1 MKVEKLRVN
10 QIENPLGYA
19 IDPLSFS
26 WVVTECE
33 SRQKWARIRVAEAC
47 GCQQML
53 AGVSDCQ
60 HLTPEASACRQ
71 PTPEVSGE
79 QQQMSAASLF
89 DRAELLFDG
98 GEDAEADSMDY
109 QVSLA
114 LKPRTGY
121 LWQVTVMAESGESV
135 SAVGRFETGKMDEP
149 WVGQWISPKKEEKSA
164 DLTEADSSDAQ
175 KEDASRQTVDASG
188 QDLDDENQISAILA
202 KKFYIEESW
211 KVSENENASCGAKLY
226 ICGLGVYECW
236 INGQKV
242 GEEYL
247 APGYHSYDFHLQAQT
262 YDAAPYLKP
271 GENEIC
277 IWLGEGW
284 FKGRLGFDGG
294 FTDIYGDRLYA
305 IAELYVKNQDGETL
319 AVRTDDT
326 WESRISPVIFNNIYD
341 GEVYDARRE
350 YWSVSVMEG
359 HAANSEA
366 IDAAG
371 SGQADVFAIGSVEL
385 AAPTDPQHGEIVP
398 CGSLVD
404 RYGLPIVKKESFVA
418 KELIHTPKG
427 ETVLDFGQEITG
439 WVEIDCD
446 FPEGTRITLSAG
458 EILQNDCFYR
468 DNLRTAKA
476 EFTYISNGKKA
487 LVRPHF
493 TFYGF
498 RYMKVECVPA
508 ASDSGVESRLQNMAD
523 HANAI
528 PVRADQFT
536 AWHLRSDFDQIGQI
550 ETGNAKV
557 NRLFSNA
564 LWGQKDNFLDVPTDC
579 PQRDERLGWTGDAQV
594 FSETACYNMYMPAF
608 YRKYLWDMRA
618 EQSILGGSVPNV
630 VPRLKRGM
638 VAEHGSCPW
647 ADAGVIIPWNVYQHY
662 GSKTLLAETYPGMK
676 AWVDC
681 QRKREEAIS
690 DPEGDGKERHLVKDG
705 FHFADWLALD
715 NDQPG
720 PFGATDPLYIA
731 SAYYYRCADIVA
743 QSAEILG
750 YEEAKEYRELADAIK
765 QAIRKKYFDENG
777 LCICKT
783 QTGSAIA
790 ICFGL
795 TETTMPTDVHGCA
808 EEPVPT
814 DGQEGAGEPIPTDA
828 KTCAARMAAED
839 ALTYADE
846 HKAHSFMQQEG
857 DALES
862 RVKANNDHLN
872 TGFVGTTMLCPA
884 LTATGH
890 NDTAVTLLLNEDF
903 PSWLYSVNLGATTIW
918 ERWDSVAPDGTI
930 SAEGMNSLNHY
941 SYGSIEAW
949 MYGYVCGVR
958 PAEPG
963 FRRAVLEPHP
973 DQRLQF
979 ANGKLETPMG
989 LYESSWS
996 YDENGNVTYT
1006 FTVPF
1011 NAEAELQLPDGRT
1024 AVLTAGTWEY

>member
-1 MKVEKLRVN
+1 
-10 QIENPLGYA
+10 
-19 IDPLSFS
+19 
-26 WVVTECE
+26 
-33 SRQKWARIRVAEAC
+33 
-47 GCQQML
+47 
-53 AGVSDCQ
+53 
-60 HLTPEASACRQ
+60 
-71 PTPEVSGE
+71 
-79 QQQMSAASLF
+79 
-89 DRAELLFDG
+89 
-98 GEDAEADSMDY
+98 
-109 QVSLA
+109 
-114 LKPRTGY
+114 
-121 LWQVTVMAESGESV
+121 
-135 SAVGRFETGKMDEP
+135 
-149 WVGQWISPKKEEKSA
+149 
-164 DLTEADSSDAQ
+164 
-175 KEDASRQTVDASG
+175 
-188 QDLDDENQISAILA
+188 
-202 KKFYIEESW
+202 
-211 KVSENENASCGAKLY
+211 
-226 ICGLGVYECW
+226 
-236 INGQKV
+236 
-242 GEEYL
+242 
-247 APGYHSYDFHLQAQT
+247 
-262 YDAAPYLKP
+262 
-271 GENEIC
+271 
-277 IWLGEGW
+277 
-284 FKGRLGFDGG
+284 
-294 FTDIYGDRLYA
+294 
-305 IAELYVKNQDGETL
+305 
-319 AVRTDDT
+319 
-326 WESRISPVIFNNIYD
+326 NNIYD

-350 YWSVSVMEG
+350 YWSASLTENQAG
-359 HAANSEA
+359 NSL
-366 IDAAG
+366 
-371 SGQADVFAIGSVEL
+371 SGGADVLQEPAEMPEYGAVEL
-385 AAPTDPQHGEIVP
+385 AAPKR
-398 CGSLVD
+398 CGVLMD
-404 RYGLPIVKKESFVA
+404 RYGLPIVKKESFAV

-439 WVEIDCD
+439 WVEMDCD
-446 FPEGTRITLSAG
+446 LPEGTKITLSAG

-468 DNLRTAKA
+468 ENLRTAKA
-476 EFTYISNGKKA
+476 EFTYISNGKQA

-498 RYMKVECVPA
+498 RYMKVDVEAPACVQMMQ
-508 ASDSGVESRLQNMAD
+508 SESSFDMTSEIQL
-523 HANAI
+523 
-528 PVRADQFT
+528 RAEQFT

-557 NRLFSNA
+557 NQLFSNA

-630 VPRLKRGM
+630 VPRLKQGM
-638 VAEHGSCPW
+638 VVEHGSCPW
-647 ADAGVIIPWNVYQHY
+647 ADAGVMIPWNVYQHY

-681 QRKREEAIS
+681 QRKREEAI
-690 DPEGDGKERHLVKDG
+690 EGPHLVKDG

-715 NDQPG
+715 NEQPG

-750 YEEAKEYRELADAIK
+750 YEEAKEYRELANAIK
-765 QAIRKKYFDENG
+765 QAIRGKYFDENG
-777 LCICKT
+777 LCVCKT

-795 TETTMPTDVHGCA
+795 TEMTMPTDV
-808 EEPVPT
+808 
-814 DGQEGAGEPIPTDA
+814 
-828 KTCAARMAAED
+828 
-839 ALTYADE
+839 
-846 HKAHSFMQQEG
+846 QEG

-918 ERWDSVAPDGTI
+918 ERWDSVEPDGTI

-949 MYGYVCGVR
+949 MYGYVCGIR

-979 ANGKLETPMG
+979 AKGKLETPIG
-989 LYESSWS
+989 LYESSWC

-1011 NAEAELQLPDGRT
+1011 TAEAKLRLPDGRT
-1024 AVLTAGTWEY
+1024 AVLTAGTWTY

>member
-1 MKVEKLRVN
+1 MKLEKLRVN
-10 QIENPLGYA
+10 HIENPLGFA
-19 IDPLSFS
+19 VCPLSFS
-26 WVVTECE
+26 WVVTNEDASDCG
-33 SRQKWARIRVAEAC
+33 SRQQWARIRVMEDTSLHGAAEKI
-47 GCQQML
+47 
-53 AGVSDCQ
+53 
-60 HLTPEASACRQ
+60 
-71 PTPEVSGE
+71 
-79 QQQMSAASLF
+79 LF
-89 DRAELLFDG
+89 DS
-98 GEDAEADSMDY
+98 GEDADADSMDY

-121 LWQVTVMAESGESV
+121 IWEVTVMADNGESA
-135 SAVGRFETGKMDEP
+135 SATGRFETGKMDEP
-149 WVGQWISPKKEEKSA
+149 WLGQWISPEGENQVSAILTKKFLLKE
-164 DLTEADSSDAQ
+164 LPEADSCKA
-175 KEDASRQTVDASG
+175 R
-188 QDLDDENQISAILA
+188 
-202 KKFYIEESW
+202 
-211 KVSENENASCGAKLY
+211 LY
-226 ICGLGVYECW
+226 ICGLGVYECR
-236 INGQKV
+236 INDKKV

-247 APGYHSYDFHLQAQT
+247 APGYHSYDFHLQTQT
-262 YDAAPYLKP
+262 YDVAPYLKA

-305 IAELYVKNQDGETL
+305 IAELHVKNKDGERL
-319 AVRTDDT
+319 AVRTDDS
-326 WESRISPVIFNNIYD
+326 WESRISPITFNNIYD

-350 YWSVSVMEG
+350 FWSNAKTE
-359 HAANSEA
+359 SET
-366 IDAAG
+366 
-371 SGQADVFAIGSVEL
+371 GSVEL
-385 AAPTDPQHGEIVP
+385 AAPER
-398 CGSLVD
+398 CGALTD
-404 RYGLPIVKKESFVA
+404 RYGLPIVKKESFAV

-439 WVEIDCD
+439 WVEMDCD
-446 FPEGTRITLSAG
+446 FPEGTKITLSAG

-468 DNLRTAKA
+468 ENLRTAKA
-476 EFTYISNGKKA
+476 EYTYISNGKRA
-487 LVRPHF
+487 MVRPHF

-498 RYMKVECVPA
+498 RYMKVEC
-508 ASDSGVESRLQNMAD
+508 DM
-523 HANAI
+523 
-528 PVRADQFT
+528 PVTAERFT

-557 NRLFSNA
+557 NQLFSNA

-618 EQSILGGSVPNV
+618 EQSILNGSVPNV
-630 VPRLKRGM
+630 VPRLKQGM

-662 GSKTLLAETYPGMK
+662 GSRTLLTETYPGMK

-681 QRKREEAIS
+681 QRKREEAI
-690 DPEGDGKERHLVKDG
+690 EGPHLVKDG

-743 QSAEILG
+743 QSAKILG
-750 YEEAKEYRELADAIK
+750 YKEAEEYRELADAIK
-765 QAIRKKYFDENG
+765 KAIREKYFDEEG
-777 LCICKT
+777 LCVCRT

-790 ICFGL
+790 LCFGL
-795 TETTMPTDVHGCA
+795 T
-808 EEPVPT
+808 
-814 DGQEGAGEPIPTDA
+814 DA
-828 KTCAARMAAED
+828 
-839 ALTYADE
+839 ADQDMLL
-846 HKAHSFMQQEG
+846 AEG
-857 DALES
+857 DALEA

-884 LTATGH
+884 LTQTGH

-918 ERWDSVAPDGTI
+918 ERWDSVGPDGTI

-949 MYGYVCGVR
+949 MYGYVCGIR
-958 PAEPG
+958 QAEAG

-979 ANGKLETPMG
+979 VKGRLETAAG

-996 YDENGNVTYT
+996 YDENGNVSYS

-1011 NAEAELQLPDGRT
+1011 GAEAELRLPDGRT
-1024 AVLTAGTWEY
+1024 EVLTAGQWKY

>member
-1 MKVEKLRVN
+1 MKIEKLRVN
-10 QIENPLGYA
+10 HLENPLGFA
-19 IDPLSFS
+19 VCPLSFS
-26 WVVTECE
+26 WIVTDADG
-33 SRQKWARIRVAEAC
+33 SSQRWARIRVAESCSYHAPMAEESFWE
-47 GCQQML
+47 Q
-53 AGVSDCQ
+53 AGI
-60 HLTPEASACRQ
+60 
-71 PTPEVSGE
+71 
-79 QQQMSAASLF
+79 LF
-89 DRAELLFDG
+89 DS
-98 GEDAEADSMDY
+98 GEDADADSMDY
-109 QVSLA
+109 PVSLD

-121 LWQVTVMAESGESV
+121 LWEVTVMADNGESA
-135 SAVGRFETGKMDEP
+135 SATGRFETGKMDEP
-149 WVGQWISPKKEEKSA
+149 WSGQWISPKMEVKS
-164 DLTEADSSDAQ
+164 
-175 KEDASRQTVDASG
+175 
-188 QDLDDENQISAILA
+188 
-202 KKFYIEESW
+202 
-211 KVSENENASCGAKLY
+211 ENASQQAEDANQVSTILVKKFLVDEPLKISSGAARLY

-236 INGQKV
+236 INGEKV

-262 YDAAPYLKP
+262 YDVAPYLKA

-305 IAELYVKNQDGETL
+305 IAELYVKNEQGEKL
-319 AVRTDDT
+319 VVWTDDT
-326 WESRISPVIFNNIYD
+326 WESRVSPITFNNIYD

-350 YWSVSVMEG
+350 YWSASLTE
-359 HAANSEA
+359 NQSEN
-366 IDAAG
+366 
-371 SGQADVFAIGSVEL
+371 FLEGSVEALSEPAGMPAYGAVEL
-385 AAPTDPQHGEIVP
+385 ATPER
-398 CGSLVD
+398 CGALTD
-404 RYGLPIVKKESFVA
+404 RYGLPIVKKESFAV
-418 KELIHTPKG
+418 KKLIHTPKG

-439 WVEIDCD
+439 WVEMDCD
-446 FPEGTRITLSAG
+446 FPEGTKITLSAG

-468 DNLRTAKA
+468 ENLRTAKA
-476 EFTYISNGKKA
+476 EFTYISNGKRA
-487 LVRPHF
+487 LARPHF

-498 RYMKVECVPA
+498 RYMKVDVEAPACVQLMK
-508 ASDSGVESRLQNMAD
+508 SESSFEMINEIQ
-523 HANAI
+523 
-528 PVRADQFT
+528 VRAETPPHLRSAAAWSCQQNRFAMEQLRAGQFT

-557 NRLFSNA
+557 NQLFSNA

-630 VPRLKRGM
+630 VPRLKQGM

-647 ADAGVIIPWNVYQHY
+647 ADAGVMIPWNVYQHY

-681 QRKREEAIS
+681 QRKREEAI
-690 DPEGDGKERHLVKDG
+690 EGPHLVKDG

-715 NDQPG
+715 NEQPG

-743 QSAEILG
+743 QSAKILG
-750 YEEAKEYRELADAIK
+750 YEETKEYRELADAIK
-765 QAIRKKYFDENG
+765 NAIREKYFDENG
-777 LCICKT
+777 LCVCKT

-795 TETTMPTDVHGCA
+795 TDEQDCA
-808 EEPVPT
+808 GKTAGAASEE
-814 DGQEGAGEPIPTDA
+814 AGEKSQQDG
-828 KTCAARMAAED
+828 KTR
-839 ALTYADE
+839 
-846 HKAHSFMQQEG
+846 EG
-857 DALES
+857 DALEA
-862 RVKANNDHLN
+862 RVKANHDHLN

-884 LTATGH
+884 LTASGH

-918 ERWDSVAPDGTI
+918 ERWDSVGPDGTI

-949 MYGYVCGVR
+949 MYGYVCGIR

-963 FRRAVLEPHP
+963 FRRAILEPHP
-973 DQRLQF
+973 DQRLEF
-979 ANGKLETPMG
+979 AKGYLETPMG

-996 YDENGNVTYT
+996 YDENGMVTYM

-1011 NAEAELQLPDGRT
+1011 GAEAELRLPDGRIE
-1024 AVLTAGTWEY
+1024 VLTAGKWEY